1 MGIGILCK
9 SVAFR
14 SCLPHNRDPK
24 SAMATAVTHTQ
35 YIEVLGG
42 SANAADPGR
51 LGGKGASLS
60 RLVNLGHRVPAGFV
74 ITRDAFQSALKEMGL
89 APALDTLDSLL
100 AGSGDTISTG
110 ELIRQSILSG
120 RIPRRIL
127 EPMLLM
133 LEKLRLWEK
142 PSEGVIV
149 RSSATIEDG
158 SAHSFAGIF
167 ESIPISTPEEFDST
181 VREIWASVF
190 SPRALIYFREIGV
203 RQVPA
208 MAVVVQRFLRAER
221 SGVMFTRFA
230 GPDGRQFILV
240 EHVEGDCEKLVKG
253 EVTPQRL
260 WLNEAQ
266 DVPESLEGPL
276 RPGHARAL
284 AQVAKQLEESFGAP
298 QDVEWV
304 IHDDELHIVQSRP
317 ITAAFSGD
325 ATAGPASP
333 FTIAPILTGVPA
345 SSGTGSGPVH
355 LVFNIEQALQLQSGS
370 VLVTPMTNPDMVV
383 AMRNSAAIVT
393 DVGGIICH
401 AGIVSRELGLPCV
414 VGTETATTTL
424 ADGELVT
431 VNGSTGS
438 IYRGRIETECAAKSV
453 EHVQWSDVWNAW
465 TQATRD
471 RPDLVP
477 IVSTAEALK
486 GMPSAVTSVVLV
498 PDLDLRT
505 TKHGLWNDLEA
516 LPVNARAAALENYV
530 TMVARIVSERST
542 SKLYLLSLGSLPRH
556 ELGEAVA
563 RVANPAVTL
572 YDNNRAPFLLLFD
585 PGVTWPDGSAA
596 VPLGCASGRRIG
608 PATIRQK
615 IVGMDEAEAAA
626 LDTIKF
632 FGHKPG
638 SKIATMPAPQSRATW
653 WAVLPEYARFHQEFA
668 TAETTGEFEWLEV
681 RPELVISALLKSLVQ
696 PGFEMVPRVLEFRN
710 VPPLHIKWVKCRY
723 HFRSDTFGLVWQSIV
738 RATWNEAFMADLMRQ
753 VRASYDRLAEV
764 LILFPTTDAELKAIS
779 GDQMVALIT
788 SWWPRWVE
796 FFALCWFIQAQGDDI
811 LFPFIDE
818 TVNHNLS
825 YLGTPPADK
834 VWPGPADFIAPTTP
848 VLSGAYMAD
857 VAKLREA
864 LLSAGLRTREEA
876 ESALD
881 AGQHPDIVQNLAE
894 HLRKWNWMRDRD
906 LLFEPWD
913 TRGRVIE
920 TALKTE
926 PHTVMPY
933 ERNLRRNML
942 ALSFHFDLAHSSGR
956 ALGLNHAARFVHD
969 LNVER
974 ENHHVL
980 WLKYSYPLRQLVV
993 ELERRLIASGS
1004 LEKGDVFFLQAPE
1017 LIEAARNLP
1026 APLPPDLITKVKNR
1040 RRGYLIE
1047 ARLVGSDAE
1056 PVLPEDDYY

>member
-1 MGIGILCK
+1 M
-9 SVAFR
+9 
-14 SCLPHNRDPK
+14 H
-24 SAMATAVTHTQ
+24 
-35 YIEVLGG
+35 YIEVLGAG
-42 SANAADPGR
+42 ATDPGL
-51 LGGKGASLS
+51 LGGKGASLC
-60 RLVNLGHRVPAGFV
+60 RLVNLGHRVPPGFV
-74 ITRDAFQSALKEMGL
+74 ITRDAFQRALEDMGL
-89 APALDTLDSLL
+89 AAKLDTLNSLL
-100 AGSGDTISTG
+100 ASSKDTIALG
-110 ELIRQSILSG
+110 EQIRQSILSR
-120 RIPRRIL
+120 RIPSRIL
-127 EPMLLM
+127 EPIMQTVDA
-133 LEKLRLWEK
+133 LRLSE
-142 PSEGVIV
+142 PSSEGVIV

-167 ESIPISTPEEFDST
+167 ESIPIRAAEEFEPT

-190 SPRALIYFREIGV
+190 SPRALSYFREIGV
-203 RQVPA
+203 REVPA
-208 MAVVVQRFLRAER
+208 MAVVVQRFLRAQR

-230 GPDGRQFILV
+230 GPDGRQSTLV

-253 EVTPQRL
+253 EVTPERL
-260 WLNEAQ
+260 WLNEVQ
-266 DVPESLEGPL
+266 DIPESLEGPL

-284 AQVAKQLEESFGAP
+284 VHVARQLEESFGAP

-317 ITAAFSGD
+317 ITAAFSGE
-325 ATAGPASP
+325 ATAGPASS
-333 FTIAPILTGVPA
+333 FTTAPILTGVPA

-424 ADGELVT
+424 QGGELVT
-431 VNGSTGS
+431 VNGSTGR
-438 IYRGRIETECAAKSV
+438 IYRGRIEMRGGATPLGRL
-453 EHVQWSDVWNAW
+453 QWSDIWTAW
-465 TQATRD
+465 TEATRE

-477 IVSTAEALK
+477 IVSTAEALTAK
-486 GMPSAVTSVVLV
+486 PSAITNVVLV

-505 TKHGLWNDLEA
+505 NKHGLWNDLEA
-516 LPVNARAAALENYV
+516 LPANARGTAFENYV
-530 TMVARIVSERST
+530 NMVSQIVSEQPT
-542 SKLYLLSLGSLPRH
+542 SKLHLLSLGNFPRH
-556 ELGEAVA
+556 ELSEAIA

-572 YDNNRAPFLLLFD
+572 YDSPAAFPLVFD
-585 PGVTWPDGSAA
+585 PGATWPNGPAA
-596 VPLGCASGRRIG
+596 VPLGCASARRTG
-608 PATIRQK
+608 PASIRQK
-615 IVGMDEAEAAA
+615 IGGMDEAEAAA

-638 SKIATMPAPQSRATW
+638 SKITTMPAPQSRATW
-653 WAVLPEYARFHQEFA
+653 WALLPEYARFHQEFA
-668 TAETTGEFEWLEV
+668 TASTTGEFEWLEV

-696 PGFEMVPRVLEFRN
+696 PGFEMVPRVLGFRN

-723 HFRSDTFGLVWQSIV
+723 HFRSDTFALVWQSIV

-811 LFPFIDE
+811 LFPFIGD
-818 TVNHNLS
+818 TVNQNLS
-825 YLGTPPADK
+825 YLESPPDDK

-857 VAKLREA
+857 VARLREA
-864 LLSAGLRTREEA
+864 LLATGLRTREEA

-881 AGQHPDIVQNLAE
+881 AGQQPDVAQNLAE
-894 HLRKWNWMRDRD
+894 HLRKWHWMRDRD

-926 PHTVMPY
+926 PHAVMPY
-933 ERNLRRNML
+933 ELNLQRNML

-993 ELERRLIASGS
+993 ELERRLIGSGS
-1004 LEKGDVFFLQAPE
+1004 LEKGDIFFLQAPE

-1026 APLPPDLITKVKNR
+1026 APLTPDLISKVKNR

-1047 ARLVGSDAE
+1047 ARLVGSDTE
-1056 PVLPEDDYY
+1056 PALPEDDYY